1 MFLMIF
7 YAFQQDLMYAVVKGD
22 VGSWWLDHRSAGAR
36 LEGAI
41 RDGLRVFVVS
51 HGGAGTWSFCNY
63 LRDRK
68 VQQTWLGTAH
78 GLIHFPR
85 PIAVRPSHAKR
96 LLSAVYIFDDPLI
109 AICSMKNRSF
119 HHNVYSYLRERK
131 IHLRSDIDLELLD
144 LMFAQFAA
152 WTHPD
157 VASQTGYPV
166 VWLRY
171 EDAFDDFCLK
181 SMCKWLGT
189 CHRPGRDTASVEKK
203 GGLAL
208 LDRPAA
214 PPLSLS
220 RFQTQYRA
228 PPKVLIKAP
237 LKSQVKHQGPEK
249 RERHTTLESP
259 CVVALEK
266 RLDDER
272 LLKVQEMRQFQGC
285 QYKMP

>member
-1 MFLMIF
+1 
-7 YAFQQDLMYAVVKGD
+7 MYTVFKGD

-144 LMFAQFAA
+144 LMFVQFAA

-171 EDAFDDFCLK
+171 EDTFDDFCLK
-181 SMCKWLGT
+181 SMCKRLGT
-189 CHRPGRDTASVEKK
+189 CHRPGRDDTASVKK
-203 GGLAL
+203 GVSLSL
-208 LDRPAA
+208 VDRPSA

-220 RFQTQYRA
+220 RFQAQYRA
-228 PPKVLIKAP
+228 PPKKQAPP
-237 LKSQVKHQGPEK
+237 LKSSQVKYQGSEK

-259 CVVALEK
+259 CVVELEK
-266 RLDDER
+266 RLRLDGER
-272 LLKVQEMRQFQGC
+272 RLKVQEMRQFPGC